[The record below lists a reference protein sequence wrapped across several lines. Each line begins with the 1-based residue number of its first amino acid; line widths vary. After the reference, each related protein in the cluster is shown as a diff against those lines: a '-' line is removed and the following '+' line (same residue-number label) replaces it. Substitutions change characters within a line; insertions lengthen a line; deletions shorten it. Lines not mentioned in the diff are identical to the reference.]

1 MRRRPSLAQS
11 AWLLTLI
18 VLGGFTPCY
27 ATIITY
33 GSSFEFSG
41 GTPPAG
47 PTPWV
52 TTVFND
58 GGTAGS
64 VTMTLAATNL
74 TGSEFVGVAMV
85 NLDPSLDPKNLLFS
99 SPTKVGSFN
108 DPAVLLGAN
117 AFKAGGDGYFD
128 IKLDF
133 ATSHGAPMRFT
144 FGDSVTYTIT
154 GIPSLTADSFAF
166 LSANGG
172 GRGAFPVAQ
181 HVQSIGPGGNG
192 SGWVTVPEAA
202 TISLLALGGLVAVRR
217 KNR

>member
-64 VTMTLAATNL
+64 VTMTLTATDL
-74 TGSEFVGVAMV
+74 TGSEFVSVAMA
-85 NLDPSLDPKNLLFS
+85 NLNPFFDPGNLHF
-99 SPTKVGSFN
+99 
-108 DPAVLLGAN
+108 
-117 AFKAGGDGYFD
+117 
-128 IKLDF
+128 
-133 ATSHGAPMRFT
+133 
-144 FGDSVTYTIT
+144 
-154 GIPSLTADSFAF
+154 
-166 LSANGG
+166 
-172 GRGAFPVAQ
+172 
-181 HVQSIGPGGNG
+181 
-192 SGWVTVPEAA
+192 
-202 TISLLALGGLVAVRR
+202 
-217 KNR
+217 